1 MAVRI
6 TNDELTY
13 HMGIPTVK
21 RSFDG
26 PVHIPHIAESDV
38 HPEWTIVLS
47 VVVTLLCIYRTV
59 RHIAKPGMKSNSGG
73 VTEDSALMLGEGVF
87 LRDDEDINDWDA
99 RKYPKCRPFMGR
111 KGTQFENF
119 ERDFGAAMAMDQDD
133 DNDLE
138 ETMLGIDV
146 GGDNSNTPATT
157 LPQRRRRAKRLKNL
171 YGHLYRHV
179 ADLRLRE
186 MMHAAARN
194 DGRAAFQLLEQH
206 CRRDI
211 TDLEMFDLNNEWETA
226 TFLNTVGIS
235 IDTVTSFSRYIS
247 GLNARR
253 PAAQRKNDEAL
264 TLKLLSCFT
273 PPINTALSLEAHKEL
288 RASPGARNY
297 HDANTGQR
305 DYTAAVQAF
314 DELWRSQFTS
324 GAIKAMPARKDS
336 ANNPGSVR
344 PDGAV
349 IAYESALI
357 NGGSVK
363 KRFSL
368 TDMRGQMMCWNCRG
382 LGHSKANCP
391 SPAGSRPLIYYR
403 AILHE
408 KDDTDKIDEDAAA
421 EKSSERQ
428 LTKKSDKSANAVPE
442 EDTNDAANF
451 FSDLYFDDEF

>member
-1 MAVRI
+1 MVPPVRNADDLTCNVTSFGTASAGDLTSNVTSFGTASQRTSGTTCDVSSFCTGSETCFGTGSKVTDVRRLVGSEPGPQCEIAESEPGPDRHLTRPAPGPRQLVRYFFFSTLLVQVATSPSPPAQTSSSPTPSATATTPYLASQPTLNGYMAVRI

-87 LRDDEDINDWDA
+87 LRDDEDIHDWDA

-226 TFLNTVGIS
+226 TFLNT
-235 IDTVTSFSRYIS
+235 
-247 GLNARR
+247 
-253 PAAQRKNDEAL
+253 EA
-264 TLKLLSCFT
+264 
-273 PPINTALSLEAHKEL
+273 
-288 RASPGARNY
+288 
-297 HDANTGQR
+297 
-305 DYTAAVQAF
+305 
-314 DELWRSQFTS
+314 
-324 GAIKAMPARKDS
+324 
-336 ANNPGSVR
+336 
-344 PDGAV
+344 
-349 IAYESALI
+349 
-357 NGGSVK
+357 
-363 KRFSL
+363 
-368 TDMRGQMMCWNCRG
+368 
-382 LGHSKANCP
+382 
-391 SPAGSRPLIYYR
+391 
-403 AILHE
+403 
-408 KDDTDKIDEDAAA
+408 
-421 EKSSERQ
+421 
-428 LTKKSDKSANAVPE
+428 
-442 EDTNDAANF
+442 
-451 FSDLYFDDEF
+451 